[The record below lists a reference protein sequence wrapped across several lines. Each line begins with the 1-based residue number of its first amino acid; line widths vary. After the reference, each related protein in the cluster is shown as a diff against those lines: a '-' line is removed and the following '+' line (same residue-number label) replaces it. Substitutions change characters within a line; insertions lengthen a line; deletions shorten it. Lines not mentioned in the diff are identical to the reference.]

1 MLCRTAVLLII
12 VALLATRAAVGAEGA
27 EKVYRLG
34 YLSFWYSTSDSVQRL
49 ALSEGLRTRG
59 YLEGERLVVERR
71 YAEGKIERLP
81 DLAAELVRLRVDVIV
96 AVSTPAG
103 LVAKRATSTIPIVVA
118 GSSDMVE
125 SGLVADP
132 QRPGGNVTGVQF
144 LRPQLVV
151 RQMEILKQVVP
162 TASRLGFL
170 GNPNVPSDAALFRA
184 LERRAAASAVS
195 IGLVTR
201 TDLDR
206 LTFARLADTRI
217 QGLIVG
223 PSMTEIDPSRSLV
236 RMAAENKLPTMYP
249 GRQFVEAGGLISYFA
264 DPADQ
269 GRHVAVYVDKILR
282 GAAPADLP
290 VEQYASYELAIN
302 LRTAKALNLTV
313 PSALVEQAAAVFR

>member
-1 MLCRTAVLLII
+1 MLRQAVVLLVI
-12 VALLATRAAVGAEGA
+12 VALLATRGAVGAEEA
-27 EKVYRLG
+27 KMYRLG
-34 YLSFWYSTSDSVQRL
+34 YLSLWYSTSDPVQHL
-49 ALSEGLRTRG
+49 AFWEGLRTRG
-59 YLEGERLVVERR
+59 YLEGKRLVVERR
-71 YAEGKIERLP
+71 YADGKIERLP

-96 AVSTPAG
+96 AASTPAG
-103 LVAKRATSTIPIVVA
+103 IAAKRATSTIPIVVA
-118 GSSDMVE
+118 GSSDMVD
-125 SGLVADP
+125 SGLVADA

-162 TASRLGFL
+162 NASRLGFL
-170 GNPNVPSDAALFRA
+170 GNPDVPSDAALFRA

-195 IGLVTR
+195 IELVAR

-206 LTFARLADTRI
+206 LAFARLGDTRV
-217 QGLIVG
+217 QGLIVA

-236 RMAAENKLPTMYP
+236 RMAAQNKLPTMYP

-290 VEQYASYELAIN
+290 VEQYANYELTVN

>member
-1 MLCRTAVLLII
+1 MLRLSAFLLTI
-12 VALLATRAAVGAEGA
+12 VTLLATHAAVGAEGA

-59 YLEGERLVVERR
+59 YFEGERLVVERR
-71 YAEGKIERLP
+71 YADGKIERLP

-103 LVAKRATSTIPIVVA
+103 LAAKRATSTIPIVVA
-118 GSSDMVE
+118 GSSDMVD
-125 SGLVADP
+125 SGLVADA

-162 TASRLGFL
+162 SASRLGFL
-170 GNPNVPSDAALFRA
+170 GNPDVPSDASFFRA

-195 IGLVTR
+195 IELAPVR
-201 TDLDR
+201 TDLDYR
-206 LTFARLADTRI
+206 LIFARLVDTR
-217 QGLIVG
+217 
-223 PSMTEIDPSRSLV
+223 V
-236 RMAAENKLPTMYP
+236 R
-249 GRQFVEAGGLISYFA
+249 GLISYFA
-264 DPADQ
+264 DPSDQ

-290 VEQYASYELAIN
+290 VEQYASYELAVN
-302 LRTAKALNLTV
+302 LRTAKTLNLTV